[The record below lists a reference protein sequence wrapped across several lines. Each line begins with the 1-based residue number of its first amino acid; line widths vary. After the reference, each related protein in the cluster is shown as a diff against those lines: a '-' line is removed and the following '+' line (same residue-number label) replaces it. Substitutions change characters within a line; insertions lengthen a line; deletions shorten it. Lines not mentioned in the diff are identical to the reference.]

1 MPPYT
6 IHPALKSDAP
16 SLASILLV
24 AFADDPISTLA
35 FGNVPKSVSLDSH
48 IHHYRQ
54 LIEGAEHNG
63 ARLFKAVDEGSGFVW
78 MFLSFSSLVFSAAF
92 AFFSPPISPF

>member
-6 IHPALKSDAP
+6 ILPATKSDAP
-16 SLASILLV
+16 SLASIILV
-24 AFADDPISTLA
+24 AFADSPISTLA
-35 FGNVPKSVSLDSH
+35 FGNVPESVSLDSH

-54 LIEGAEHNG
+54 LLEEGGNNG

-78 MFLSFSSLVFSAAF
+78 DFISSFL
-92 AFFSPPISPF
+92 